1 MIRYR
6 RLYEADNS
14 DDYTIRRG
22 DRVEYAGYE
31 WIVLRIEGEV
41 ITLIARHKDFG
52 EEQFGSESNLADYKK
67 SYVRAYLKNK
77 VYPELKQNGI
87 YPLLTKLDDVGV
99 SDHVWLLSEREARR
113 LSRSVLKFE
122 EMWWLRSSDKN
133 EDHLAAVGEDGDIF
147 DQGSVYLPLF
157 KSSIPFAIR
166 PAIRV
171 NIGDFIRRVKKI
183 L

>member
-22 DRVEYAGYE
+22 DTVEYAGYE
-31 WIVLRIEGEV
+31 WIVLKIEGEV
-41 ITLIARHKDFG
+41 VTLIARHKDFG

-87 YPLLTKLDDVGV
+87 YPLLTKLNDVGV
-99 SDHVWLLSEREARR
+99 SDHVWLLSEREAWWLLNDSDR
-113 LSRSVLKFE
+113 KFE
-122 EMWWLRSSDKN
+122 NMWWLRSSNTK
-133 EDHLAAVGEDGDIF
+133 EPLLAAVGMNGRIYVEGEV
-147 DQGSVYLPLF
+147 SRLNYSTPL
-157 KSSIPFAIR
+157 AIR